1 MTEGVFMGLY
11 FAGNSL
17 SGSASK
23 GRAAEHPR
31 GVRRIRK
38 AAKPPTAAQGGGPY
52 GGTPSVTA
60 SGGDSSLKEGALE
73 FRPST
78 PVLRPSSSFF
88 RPPSFVLRLSSSV
101 SRPSSPAKK
110 STASPTEWV
119 AVEGEEIP
127 TGVQFSA
134 EPKTERWWEFL
145 SWWGK
150 VDSNHRSQ

>member
-1 MTEGVFMGLY
+1 MGLY

-60 SGGDSSLKEGALE
+60 SGGDSSLREGALE
-73 FRPST
+73 
-78 PVLRPSSSFF
+78 
-88 RPPSFVLRLSSSV
+88 LRLPKRQRLRKNPLRHGFAV
-101 SRPSSPAKK
+101 PPLPKGEASR
-110 STASPTEWV
+110 
-119 AVEGEEIP
+119 
-127 TGVQFSA
+127 SA
-134 EPKTERWWEFL
+134 R
-145 SWWGK
+145 
-150 VDSNHRSQ
+150 